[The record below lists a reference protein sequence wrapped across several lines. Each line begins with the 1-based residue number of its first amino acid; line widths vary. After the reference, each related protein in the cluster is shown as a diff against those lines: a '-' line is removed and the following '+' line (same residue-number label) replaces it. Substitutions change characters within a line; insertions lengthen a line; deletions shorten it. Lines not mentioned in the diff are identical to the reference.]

1 MSRPTSPSPA
11 PLALNALPRA
21 PGLPL
26 IGNLH
31 QLTPNRLASQLE
43 TWSKTLGRTFSFSLL
58 NKRAICF
65 STLEV
70 VLDALKRRPEDFRRV
85 SVIELIARELGMH
98 GVFSAEGSDWQR
110 QRELMKPAF
119 ARRAITHSFEAI
131 PTVTARVLEH
141 LTKGGD
147 APVDFRSLAMRFT
160 ADVTTMLA
168 FGEDLN
174 TVEHPN
180 PLQAQIEQIFNGMA
194 RRLTFPIPYWHYVR
208 TPQDRALDE
217 AAASVRALVLEVIKH
232 RSQGGAQGVPT
243 LLDALLEARAHE
255 GFTDEDLVGNVFTL
269 LLAGEDTTAN
279 GIAWMAFFLARR
291 PDLQRAIR
299 DEARQAL
306 GEGTVAQSL
315 SDLTALPKT
324 QAIFKETL
332 RLKGAAPVL
341 FMEANAPTTLG
352 GVSIEGG
359 QPVMLLTRALALD
372 PEHFTEPEAFLPD
385 RWDSAFVAARP
396 GWRHDLRAYLPF
408 GAGPRTC
415 PGAQLAIIEAQ
426 TLMSAL
432 CARFDLTLV
441 TPAHEV
447 QERMGFVL
455 HPSPFHLRFTP
466 VGA

>member
-1 MSRPTSPSPA
+1 MPRPPLTSPQ
-11 PLALNALPRA
+11 ALGSTPCAS
-21 PGLPL
+21 GLPL

-31 QLTPNRLASQLE
+31 QLTHNRVVTQLE
-43 TWSKTLGRTFSFSLL
+43 AWSQTLGRTFSFKLLHRRALCVSSLDP
-58 NKRAICF
+58 
-65 STLEV
+65 
-70 VLDALKRRPEDFRRV
+70 VLDAFKRRPEDFRRLSAMEMV
-85 SVIELIARELGMH
+85 ARELGMH
-98 GVFSAEGSDWQR
+98 GVFSAEGADWQR

-119 ARRAITHSFEAI
+119 ARRAIAHAFGMI
-131 PTVTARVLEH
+131 PTVTTRL
-141 LTKGGD
+141 LD
-147 APVDFRSLAMRFT
+147 ALAAEGSNPIDFRAYAMRFT
-160 ADVTTMLA
+160 ADVTAMLS

-174 TVEHPN
+174 TVERPN
-180 PLQAQIEQIFNGMA
+180 PLQAQIEQIFHGIA
-194 RRLTFPIPYWHYVR
+194 RRVSFPIPYWRYVR
-208 TPQDRALDE
+208 APQDRALDE

-243 LLDALLEARAHE
+243 LLDALLEARDRE

-306 GEGTVAQSL
+306 GERGVAQSL
-315 SDLTALPKT
+315 DVLSALPKT

-332 RLKGAAPVL
+332 RLKGAAPL
-341 FMEANAPTTLG
+341 IFLEANAPTTLG
-352 GVSIEGG
+352 GAAVQAG
-359 QPVMLLTRALALD
+359 QMIVLLTRALALD

-385 RWDSAFVAARP
+385 RWDPAFIAARP

-432 CARFDLTLV
+432 CARFELSLI

-447 QERMGFVL
+447 KERTGFVL

-466 VGA
+466 VDA